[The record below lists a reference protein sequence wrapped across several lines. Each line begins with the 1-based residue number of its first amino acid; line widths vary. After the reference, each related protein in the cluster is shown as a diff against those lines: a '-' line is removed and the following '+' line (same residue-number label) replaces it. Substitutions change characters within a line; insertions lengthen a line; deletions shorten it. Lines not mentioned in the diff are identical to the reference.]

1 MSSVAAVAD
10 DPQQQLDW
18 EARWRPRA
26 GMAAVTAGVLT
37 LAGFLWTAA
46 AFSDLPRAS
55 GLTSFIQAVR
65 PGPIGDQPSL
75 RTPEFEFY
83 RDHAFSFVG
92 SSVVRGIA
100 YLAFA
105 YAITFLAVAAR
116 ARRPEMPRAVV
127 YVALVG
133 AVLFGVAGVLGGFG
147 WISAVDSYLDGPR
160 TVDTA
165 ADVSS
170 DSVVI
175 TASLIAQLAQLAI
188 AAGLLLVALN
198 AMRVGL
204 LTRFLGILGMITGA
218 FAVLEQFVFAFLLAF
233 WMIALGFLFLGL
245 SRRGVPPAWQTGQ
258 AEPWPPRQ
266 GGAARGRDR
275 AQVPAPEP
283 DPEPD
288 PEPAPAP
295 AGRPHASSKKRK
307 RKRRG

>member
-1 MSSVAAVAD
+1 VAAVAD

-37 LAGFLWTAA
+37 LAGFLWTAV

-55 GLTSFIQAVR
+55 GLTSMIQATK

-92 SSVVRGIA
+92 SSIVRGFA

-116 ARRPEMPRAVV
+116 ARRPELPRPVV
-127 YVALVG
+127 YVALIG
-133 AVLFGVAGVLGGFG
+133 AVLFAVAGVLGGFG
-147 WISAVDSYLDGPR
+147 WIAAVDHYLDGPR
-160 TVDTA
+160 TVDAA

-175 TASLIAQLAQLAI
+175 TASLIAQLSQLLI
-188 AAGLLLVALN
+188 AAGLLLVSLN

-218 FAVLEQFVFAFLLAF
+218 FAVLEQFIFAFLLAF

-245 SRRGVPPAWQTGQ
+245 ARGGVPPAWQSGRP
-258 AEPWPPRQ
+258 EPWPSRQ
-266 GGAARGRDR
+266 SGAGRGRGR
-275 AQVPAPEP
+275 APAPEP
-283 DPEPD
+283 EPD
-288 PEPAPAP
+288 LEPGPGP
-295 AGRPHASSKKRK
+295 AGRPHPSSKKRK

>member
-1 MSSVAAVAD
+1 VAAVAD
-10 DPQQQLDW
+10 DPQQQLEW

-37 LAGFLWTAA
+37 LAGFLWTATV
-46 AFSDLPRAS
+46 FSDLPRAS
-55 GLTSFIQAVR
+55 GLSSFIQAVK

-75 RTPEFEFY
+75 RTPEFQFY

-92 SSVVRGIA
+92 SSVVRGVA

-105 YAITFLAVAAR
+105 YAITFLAVATR
-116 ARRPEMPRAVV
+116 ARRPEMPRPVV

-133 AVLFGVAGVLGGFG
+133 AVLFAVAGVLGGFG
-147 WISAVDSYLDGPR
+147 WIAAVDHYLDGPK

-165 ADVSS
+165 SDVAT

-175 TASLIAQLAQLAI
+175 TASLIAQLSQLLI

-218 FAVLEQFVFAFLLAF
+218 FAVLEQFIFAFLVAF
-233 WMIALGFLFLGL
+233 WMVALGFLFLGL
-245 SRRGVPPAWQTGQ
+245 SRRGVPPAWRSGQ
-258 AEPWPPRQ
+258 AEPWPSRQ
-266 GGAARGRDR
+266 AAPAR
-275 AQVPAPEP
+275 ARARAP
-283 DPEPD
+283 DPEPE
-288 PEPAPAP
+288 PEPDTEPGQAP
-295 AGRPHASSKKRK
+295 AGRTHPSSKKRK